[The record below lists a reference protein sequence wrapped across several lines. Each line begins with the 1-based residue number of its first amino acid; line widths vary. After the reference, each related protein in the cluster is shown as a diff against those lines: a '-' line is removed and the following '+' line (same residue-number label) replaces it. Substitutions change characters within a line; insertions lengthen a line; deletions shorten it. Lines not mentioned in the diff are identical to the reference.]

1 MTFPCE
7 DAAGSLNTQHD
18 NLPNYTPTT
27 PCVGEWEI
35 SGEDDI
41 CARNEASLQESY
53 AAENLNIN
61 GAPLNI
67 YKLLGV
73 HEQGDGSTLN
83 NGKLFASIAE
93 PGYPLS
99 NLNNGVWHSIQVGSA
114 VVGNAFIGVDFGI
127 NQINN
132 QPSNAPVK
140 PKLQKVGAVVIKQG
154 NTAFNYA
161 KQVKVEIADGKTQVQ
176 SSIFN
181 GTGSGT
187 ILNLSV
193 GPNAVAGVATIMA
206 TSPTTFDVVWRPVVG
221 SLVNL
226 GTITVGAKFESTIL
240 NFKIV
245 GSFNAG
251 DSFSVVVTYDW
262 KRVGVFN
269 LTQTSNA
276 TTLNLQSALS
286 AKAARVVPTMFT
298 GTDHWE
304 VLQFDV
310 LDSPPTDI
318 NNVQDLFFQE
328 NRDRD
333 YAKTPLPIKA
343 QYSINDSISDLSKF
357 GLNIL
362 DQYSFTVSFA
372 VMVGLLG
379 RPIVTGDII
388 EVIPELQYDHNLRP
402 VKKFLEVTDTGWAS
416 AGYTTGWKPTLY
428 RFQAQEAIPSQ
439 ETRDIFGTFDTQ
451 KYLTADSILADGVG
465 HIDTSVLT
473 VTEETI
479 KDASAAVPERG
490 SDDGLSVEMIIQQP
504 PQPNVNVKGQP
515 APVSG
520 KQKPNIYIEDGLP
533 KNGEPYGEGYSLPDP
548 TTSKDGEYF
557 RLYYPDDT
565 KIAPRLHRF
574 SAVKN
579 RWIFVEQDRRVE
591 YTSAKPSLHNILNSS
606 TKQSIGKKS

>member
-7 DAAGSLNTQHD
+7 DAAGSLNTQPE

-27 PCVGEWEI
+27 PCIGNWEI
-35 SGEDDI
+35 SGEDDT
-41 CARNEASLQESY
+41 CARNETSLQESY

-73 HEQGDGSTLN
+73 HEQGDGSVLGR
-83 NGKLFASIAE
+83 GKLFASIAE

-99 NLNNGVWHSIQVGSA
+99 NLNNGVWHSIQVGA
-114 VVGNAFIGVDFGI
+114 NVVGNSYIGVDFGI

-132 QPSNAPVK
+132 QPANAPVK
-140 PKLQKVGAVVIKQG
+140 PNFQKVGAVVIKQG

-161 KQVKVEIADGKTQVQ
+161 RQVKVEIADGKTQIQ
-176 SSIFN
+176 SSTFVGN
-181 GTGSGT
+181 GSGT
-187 ILNLSV
+187 LLNLSV

-206 TSPTTFDVVWRPVVG
+206 INSTTFDIVWRPVVG
-221 SLVNL
+221 NLVNL
-226 GTITVGAKFESTIL
+226 GTIAVGDSFKSAIL
-240 NFKIV
+240 NFTVNGI
-245 GSFNAG
+245 SFTTG
-251 DSFSVVVTYDW
+251 DAFSVVVTYDW

-269 LTQTSNA
+269 LTQTANS
-276 TTLNLQSALS
+276 TTLNLQSPLS
-286 AKAARVVPTMFT
+286 AKAIRVVPTMFT
-298 GTDHWE
+298 GSDHWE
-304 VLQFDV
+304 VLEFDV

-372 VMVGLLG
+372 VMVNLLG

-402 VKKFLEVTDTGWAS
+402 IKKFLEVTDTGWAS

-465 HIDTSVLT
+465 HIDTSMLT

-479 KDASAAVPERG
+479 KDAAAAVPERG
-490 SDDGLSVEMIIQQP
+490 SDDGLSVELVIQQP
-504 PQPNVNVKGQP
+504 PLLNVNVKGQP
-515 APVSG
+515 APVTG

-533 KNGEPYGEGYSLPDP
+533 KNGEPYGEGYSLPDA
-548 TTSKDGEYF
+548 TTSTDGEYF
-557 RLYYPDDT
+557 RLYYPDDI
-565 KIAPRLHRF
+565 KIAPRLYRF
-574 SAVKN
+574 SAVKG
-579 RWIFVEQDRRVE
+579 RWLFLEQDRRIDC
-591 YTSAKPSLHNILNSS
+591 TSAKPTLHNILNSS
-606 TKQSIGKKS
+606 TKQSIGKK